1 MAVVATARIEVDT
14 LDRFLSLPVWDEP
27 HQAPVPPI
35 GGDYRKYRQAEIRAL
50 LAKAAG
56 GFLADVPFVL
66 IKPMGIGVRM
76 GRIPAEKYLV
86 LNEICD
92 ALRGHGNA
100 CVAHFDDNDAWTA
113 AIRVGRDMISETS
126 SGNYYLNH
134 FSRDQAVALAGKRVE
149 AQGFPI
155 QISSHG
161 VGFAPETLVA
171 ICAKI
176 EQSVMQLGGQAIV
189 EAIFRFY
196 RSSNRF
202 YHGTLLFGRIVDQ
215 MSNPREPQVP
225 WHFLYNLALKHLD
238 QSGPAVRDPAPFVA
252 MLELARDMASVIDT
266 ETYSIIEGMTGIA
279 HSRFHGAL
287 LDRVIYDELFAFP
300 QWQPEVAPDLFCRLV
315 DYIAS
320 EGAAIPL
327 ATADEWKAFARALLA
342 LAPEHDI
349 LLTRPNKCI
358 NHGIS
363 AGLAN
368 RMFEALALPGD
379 ELNRDYNTPLDTP
392 ARNAPYAP
400 FYRLTWGVR
409 YLVPPRALVS
419 RGLYEAFYGQL
430 RKAEVP
436 GLENILGRVL
446 EKLTV
451 DAVSEA
457 GSPPDIAREKYR
469 YTAAL
474 KGKNIFDIDAMSFGE
489 KWVLMLECKKKALT
503 NVARGGNTLVA
514 SFDFMAGFLTPIIQ
528 TIRHELQLRDPA
540 GLTLTDGRNFE
551 LGGRGVQ
558 RGAVTMTDHGS
569 MQDGAFL
576 RNMVIALWGVTLSS
590 ADPANADVANRI
602 NEKLAE
608 MVEGVTAIAAANGET
623 VENVLR
629 GYAHNTWWFGI
640 DQLFFFCRR
649 ASDLWTA
656 FGPLRSTTFG
666 TGDLMNEYAIADRGG
681 FLTAAK
687 RPQ

>member
-1 MAVVATARIEVDT
+1 MEVDT
-14 LDRFLSLPVWDEP
+14 LDRFLSLPVWDES
-27 HQAPVPPI
+27 HQPRAEPI
-35 GGDYRKYRQAEIRAL
+35 SRDDRKTRQVEIQAL

-56 GFLADVPFVL
+56 GYLADVPFAL

-76 GRIPAEKYLV
+76 ERIPAEKYLV

-92 ALRGHGNA
+92 ALRGYGNA
-100 CVAHFDDNDAWTA
+100 CVADFDDNAAWTA
-113 AIRVGRDMISETS
+113 AIRIGRDMVSETS
-126 SGNYYLNH
+126 SGNHYLKH
-134 FSRDQAVALAGKRVE
+134 FSRDQAVALAAKRVE

-161 VGFAPETLVA
+161 VGFAPETLMA
-171 ICAKI
+171 ISAKI
-176 EQSVMQLGGQAIV
+176 EESVKQLGGRIII
-189 EAIFRFY
+189 EAIFRYY
-196 RSSNRF
+196 RNTNRF
-202 YHGTLLFGRIVDQ
+202 YHGTLFFGRIVDQ

-238 QSGPAVRDPAPFVA
+238 QPGPAIGDPAPFVA
-252 MLELARDMASVIDT
+252 MLDLAKDMAAVIDA
-266 ETYSIIEGMTGIA
+266 ESYSIFESMTGIG
-279 HSRFHGAL
+279 HSRFHDAL

-320 EGAAIPL
+320 EGIAVPL
-327 ATADEWKAFARALLA
+327 ATADEWKAFCRALLA
-342 LAPEHDI
+342 LAPEQDI
-349 LLTRPNKCI
+349 LLTRPNKCF

-368 RMFEALALPGD
+368 RMFEALALPGE
-379 ELNRDYNTPLDTP
+379 ELNRGYNTPLDTT

-409 YLVPPRALVS
+409 YLVPPRALVA
-419 RGLYEAFYGQL
+419 RGLYEAFYGLL
-430 RKAEVP
+430 RKANVP
-436 GLENILGRVL
+436 DLENILGRVL

-451 DAVSEA
+451 DAISEA

-469 YTAAL
+469 FTSAP
-474 KGKNIFDIDAMSFGE
+474 KGKDIFDIDAMSFGE
-489 KWVLMLECKKKALT
+489 EWVLMFECKKKALT

-528 TIRHELQLRDPA
+528 TVRHELQLRDPA
-540 GLTLTDGRNFE
+540 GLTLADGRNFT
-551 LGGRGVQ
+551 LGDRAVQ
-558 RGAVTMTDHGS
+558 CGAVTMTDHGS

-576 RNMVIALWGVTLSS
+576 RNMVISLWGVTLTS
-590 ADPANADVANRI
+590 ADPAYTDVADRI

-608 MVEGVTAIAAANGET
+608 MVEGVTAIAVASGQT

-629 GYAHNTWWFGI
+629 GFAHNTWWFGI

-681 FLTAAK
+681 FLAAMQK
-687 RPQ
+687 PQ